1 MLLFKKVDD
10 IKVIDICVGYVC
22 TAILTGVVSKA
33 SYAIGKRRAEMK
45 IEAEKANGKT
55 KEHKKSEKES

>member
-22 TAILTGVVSKA
+22 TAILTVIVSKT
-33 SYAIGKRRAEMK
+33 SYAIGKRRAELR
-45 IEAEKANGKT
+45 IESEKTHDKT
-55 KEHKKSEKES
+55 KKDK